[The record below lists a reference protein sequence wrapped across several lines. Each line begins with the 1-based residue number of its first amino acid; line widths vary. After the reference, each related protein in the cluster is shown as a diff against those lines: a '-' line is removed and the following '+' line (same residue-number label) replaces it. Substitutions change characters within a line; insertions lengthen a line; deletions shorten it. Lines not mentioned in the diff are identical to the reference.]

1 MTEEQKKVLEELWA
15 NDQYPERGEI
25 KLVKDVLGNEYFERT
40 NSVSFEI
47 WHLNGQLKNRGTYKD
62 GKLDGLWEEWDREGT
77 LIKRENYKDGIPHG
91 LQEEWYENGRLER
104 RVHCKNGRMEGLVA
118 CWHRNGQQ
126 KYLGIYKNNSPHG
139 VFQMWGD
146 DGELWKCES
155 YKNGKPDGLQE
166 ELNAD
171 GTVTQSVYKGG
182 ELQTEKI
189 VDKFSDWNA
198 ILASMIRSNVG
209 NVFTNEV
216 PTMTVEQKKVLE
228 EIRARDPYPERG
240 EIKLF
245 GAGLPEGDFS
255 RWSPDGH
262 CERWYKNGQLKES
275 YTVDEN
281 GKKNGVYESWHQNG
295 ELERL
300 CCYVDDKLSGHL
312 REWWYNGQL
321 KCSCSFEQGKLDGI
335 YEAWD
340 STGDLLFS
348 SSYCMGYYNGDFPL
362 EGNETPKQITT
373 DSKPTSSILS
383 ETEEKLGKV
392 VRHTFVVGEPSER
405 VETDDF
411 LETKE
416 KKKITLKPKKKGGMK
431 L

>member
-25 KLVKDVLGNEYFERT
+25 KFAIDPVGKDGRPDGLYEQ
-40 NSVSFEI
+40 
-47 WHLNGQLKNRGTYKD
+47 WHSNGQLSFRCAYKNGFPEGLLQEWYESGKLKVRGKCKQGALNGFYEEWWENGLMKSRGCYKD
-62 GKLDGLWEEWDREGT
+62 GKKDGIWEEWHED
-77 LIKRENYKDGIPHG
+77 
-91 LQEEWYENGRLER
+91 GRL
-104 RVHCKNGRMEGLVA
+104 
-118 CWHRNGQQ
+118 
-126 KYLGIYKNNSPHG
+126 
-139 VFQMWGD
+139 
-146 DGELWKCES
+146 WKGGS
-155 YKNGKPDGLQE
+155 YKNGDPDGFLE
-166 ELNAD
+166 EANGD
-171 GTVTQSVYKGG
+171 GTKTRHLYKDGVLQSI
-182 ELQTEKI
+182 EI
-189 VDKFSDWNA
+189 VDKFSDWCGLREEMDSKEWMKA
-198 ILASMIRSNVG
+198 ILN
-209 NVFTNEV
+209 
-216 PTMTVEQKKVLE
+216 PPMTVEQKKVLE
-228 EIRARDPYPERG
+228 AQKKVLAEIRARDPYPERG

-255 RWSPDGH
+255 RWSLDGH

-281 GKKNGVYESWHQNG
+281 GKKNGIYESWHQNG

-300 CCYVDDKLSGHL
+300 CCYVDDKLSGHS

-373 DSKPTSSILS
+373 DSNPTSSILS
-383 ETEEKLGKV
+383 EAEEKLEKV
-392 VRHTFVVGEPSER
+392 VRHTFVEGEPSER